1 VPTHDI
7 VVAGFGGQG
16 VLFLGEVLARAAMR
30 EGREVTWLPA
40 YGPEQRGGTA
50 NCTVVISNEPIGSPV
65 VADPSVLVALN
76 RPSLDRFDPHVRP
89 GGLIVY
95 DATMITRGLSRTDLT
110 ATPETQHPAEENPGC
125 GRNIGVVEE
134 ANPMAAQEPTGE
146 LVRRLIADVARLIQ
160 LYGQTVQSHLRGLGR
175 DISTAAL
182 MIGAALLL
190 GVFAMGVLVATLVL
204 VADIWLPGWLAALVV
219 LGVMLA
225 AMAILVL
232 IGVRRLRRRRA
243 AWSARVAEE
252 VRWLR
257 SLFPRES

>member
-1 VPTHDI
+1 
-7 VVAGFGGQG
+7 
-16 VLFLGEVLARAAMR
+16 
-30 EGREVTWLPA
+30 
-40 YGPEQRGGTA
+40 
-50 NCTVVISNEPIGSPV
+50 
-65 VADPSVLVALN
+65 
-76 RPSLDRFDPHVRP
+76 
-89 GGLIVY
+89 
-95 DATMITRGLSRTDLT
+95 
-110 ATPETQHPAEENPGC
+110 
-125 GRNIGVVEE
+125 
-134 ANPMAAQEPTGE
+134 MAAQEPSGE

-225 AMAILVL
+225 AIAILVL
-232 IGVRRLRRRRA
+232 IGIRRLRRRRA